1 MKFNKWTLI
10 ILIILVGIIYVSI
23 PNEHIT
29 SPKKNED
36 SLASVE
42 LRKSKN
48 ETFRNSDESPIKEKE
63 LFKGLAYFDFNQK
76 WIVKFNVQR
85 LDKIEKIKI
94 NMTDGSQEEMLK
106 FGHIS
111 AMIDGKEVKLEL
123 YQHADG
129 NLFLP
134 FTDKT
139 APKETYG
146 GGRYVDISLNKLKDK
161 TILVDFNQAYFP
173 YCAYNSTFTCPVPPK
188 SNDIPL
194 RISAGEKNR

>member
-10 ILIILVGIIYVSI
+10 ILIILIAIIYVSI
-23 PNEHIT
+23 PKDQIT
-29 SPKKNED
+29 GPKKNED
-36 SLASVE
+36 SLASIAF
-42 LRKSKN
+42 RKTKD

-63 LFKGLAYFDFNQK
+63 SFKGLAYFDFNQQ
-76 WIVKFNVQR
+76 WIISFKVDR
-85 LDKIEKIKI
+85 LDKIEKINI

-106 FGHIS
+106 FGYIS
-111 AMIDGKEVKLEL
+111 ATMEGKEVKLAL
-123 YQHADG
+123 FQHADG

-146 GGRYVDISLNKLKDK
+146 GGRYVDISLNKLNDK

-173 YCAYNSTFTCPVPPK
+173 YCAYNPTFTCPIPPK
-188 SNDIPL
+188 SNFIPI
-194 RISAGEKNR
+194 RIAAGERNF

>member
-10 ILIILVGIIYVSI
+10 ILIILLAIIYVSV
-23 PNEHIT
+23 PKNQIT
-29 SPKKNED
+29 GPKINED

-42 LRKSKN
+42 SRKLKD
-48 ETFRNSDESPIKEKE
+48 ETFRNSDESPIKNKE
-63 LFKGLAYFDFNQK
+63 LFKGLAYFDFNPK
-76 WIVKFNVQR
+76 WIVQFNVQR
-85 LDKIEKIKI
+85 LTKIEKIKI

-111 AMIDGKEVKLEL
+111 AMIEGKEVKLEL
-123 YQHADG
+123 FQHADG

-146 GGRYVDISLNKLKDK
+146 GGRYIDFSLNKLNDK

-188 SNDIPL
+188 GNDIPV
-194 RISAGEKNR
+194 RIPAGERNF